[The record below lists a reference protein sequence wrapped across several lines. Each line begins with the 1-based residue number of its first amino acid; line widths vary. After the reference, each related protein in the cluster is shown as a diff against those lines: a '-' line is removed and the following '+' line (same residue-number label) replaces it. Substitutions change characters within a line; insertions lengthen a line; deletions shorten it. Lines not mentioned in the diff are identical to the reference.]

1 MGVKGWQELSL
12 SANEEHLDQV
22 AVQIHV
28 LNWIATI
35 AEKFFTKRSGIAVQQ
50 TYPASKR
57 RRKNKKDPDGAVIQ
71 TL

>member
-35 AEKFFTKRSGIAVQQ
+35 AEEMLYQEEWNCSTADLS
-50 TYPASKR
+50 S
-57 RRKNKKDPDGAVIQ
+57 IQ
-71 TL
+71 KET